1 MKELLDRL
9 AVENYGEFGFSTC
22 SPEEQIEI
30 IETYLTIK
38 L

>member
-9 AVENYGEFGFSTC
+9 AVEQYGEFGFSTC

-30 IETYLTIK
+30 IETYLQVK
-38 L
+38 